1 MNQIRFAV
9 LLGMLIG
16 FGALAGESRGA
27 ADLRGLG
34 KIEALCRES
43 GGGKSSWTTL
53 KTGSAELA
61 AACGSKLLADL
72 TGFGDVKIWDGGL
85 PGTNLKLDGTGCW
98 LLGLDGDR
106 VQVLFARD
114 PEGLG
119 ALAKQA
125 NAENWKPVTPGVHP
139 RWLDRFDNDAFAI
152 GLLGW
157 GKLPK
162 DYRKG
167 CLLYTS

>member
-53 KTGSAELA
+53 KAGSAELA

-119 ALAKQA
+119 ALA
-125 NAENWKPVTPGVHP
+125 
-139 RWLDRFDNDAFAI
+139 
-152 GLLGW
+152 
-157 GKLPK
+157 
-162 DYRKG
+162 
-167 CLLYTS
+167 